1 MTGGPCCLGRRPQR
15 IASRDPTSGPILFA
29 HRGHSGR
36 GVESC
41 SRGAI
46 TPFRPPALLR
56 RVCTQSVLTSDH
68 IKSSMPDMQNV
79 IGIRSLRRRV
89 SESMVRVGRGETI
102 VIVRHGRPIAIIRPL
117 RSGEAAHRISVTTFR
132 RNLRRT
138 LAVTRRRA
146 IVLTWYGDGAA
157 VVAPVPPDF
166 ELDDDE
172 EEESA

>member
-1 MTGGPCCLGRRPQR
+1 
-15 IASRDPTSGPILFA
+15 
-29 HRGHSGR
+29 
-36 GVESC
+36 
-41 SRGAI
+41 
-46 TPFRPPALLR
+46 
-56 RVCTQSVLTSDH
+56 
-68 IKSSMPDMQNV
+68 MPGMQNA

-117 RSGEAAHRISVTTFR
+117 QADETAHRISVTTFR

-157 VVAPVPPDF
+157 VIAPVPPDF
-166 ELDDDE
+166 ELDDSE

>member
-1 MTGGPCCLGRRPQR
+1 
-15 IASRDPTSGPILFA
+15 
-29 HRGHSGR
+29 
-36 GVESC
+36 
-41 SRGAI
+41 
-46 TPFRPPALLR
+46 
-56 RVCTQSVLTSDH
+56 
-68 IKSSMPDMQNV
+68 
-79 IGIRSLRRRV
+79 
-89 SESMVRVGRGETI
+89 

-117 RSGEAAHRISVTTFR
+117 RADETAHRISVTTFR

-166 ELDDDE
+166 ELED